1 MKNDDAKFRTVF
13 HALCDAIDAGEF
25 AQGQRMPSEK
35 ALAERFEVSLP
46 TIRRAGQDLVA
57 MGMLEKRGGDG
68 TYVRPDNDE
77 PGSRCVHF
85 LYGKYDAEIQRHL
98 VRLVREEALRR
109 GISCRTGSCEAAEF
123 ADIVRKHIRRAI
135 PTLVLGD
142 SLLGDDA
149 ITLIGKYPGLFVVIS
164 NRLDHLGIPSVV
176 GNDYAGIE
184 ILMKLLHN
192 LGHRRIGLLFE
203 NNRSPI
209 EAIQMAMWKS
219 CCRGSV
225 PRSLEFNANVP
236 PGGSPPLP
244 AQRVVEAQLRESGV
258 TALIALNNQL
268 AIGALR
274 AARKLNLEVPRD
286 LSVVSFY
293 DFGLGPECERKLS
306 GLDCNY
312 PGHIEQ
318 AFELLLGNGSRN
330 APELLRVIEP
340 AQIEGDTVSG
350 VSAPNRIPPGK
361 RGWETI
367 PMEITETQRG
377 KL

>member
-1 MKNDDAKFRTVF
+1 MKNDDAKFRSVF

-25 AQGQRMPSEK
+25 APGQRIPSEK

-46 TIRRAGQDLVA
+46 TVRRAGQDLVA

-68 TYVRPDNDE
+68 TYVLPDDDE

-85 LYGKYDAEIQRHL
+85 LYGKYDAEIPRRL
-98 VRLVREEALRR
+98 VKLVREEARRR
-109 GISCRTGSCEAAEF
+109 GIRCRTRSCVAAEF
-123 ADIVRKHIRRAI
+123 ADVVRGHIRRAA

-142 SLLGDDA
+142 TLLGDDA
-149 ITLIGKYPGLFVVIS
+149 ITLIEKYPGLFTVIS

-176 GNDYAGIE
+176 GNDYAGIQ

-219 CCRGSV
+219 CCLGSV
-225 PRSLEFNANVP
+225 PRALEFNANVP
-236 PGGSPPLP
+236 PGGSPLLP
-244 AQRVVEAQLRESGV
+244 AQRVVESQWRESGA

-268 AIGALR
+268 AIGALS
-274 AARKLNLEVPRD
+274 AARKLNLGVPRD

-293 DFGLGPECERKLS
+293 DFGLGPECERKLG

-318 AFELLLGNGSRN
+318 AFELLLGNSTRN

-340 AQIEGDTVSG
+340 TLIEGDTV
-350 VSAPNRIPPGK
+350 ARPFARNRIP
-361 RGWETI
+361 
-367 PMEITETQRG
+367 TETCGLERMPQG
-377 KL
+377 TVNTQ

>member
-1 MKNDDAKFRTVF
+1 MQNNDAKFRTVF
-13 HALCDAIDAGEF
+13 HALCDAIDAGKFSPGE
-25 AQGQRMPSEK
+25 RMPSEK
-35 ALAERFEVSLP
+35 ALAEQFAVSLP

-68 TYVRPDNDE
+68 TYVQTDNDE
-77 PGSRCVHF
+77 PGNRCVHF
-85 LYGKYDAEIQRHL
+85 LYGKYEAEIQKHL

-109 GISCRTGSCEAAEF
+109 GIRCRTGSCGAVEF
-123 ADIVRKHIRRAI
+123 ADAVRKHIRRAL

-142 SLLGDDA
+142 TLLGDDA

-176 GNDYAGIE
+176 GNDYAGIQ
-184 ILMKLLHN
+184 ILMKQLHD

-225 PRSLEFNANVP
+225 PRALEFNANVP
-236 PGGSPPLP
+236 PGGSPQLP
-244 AQRVVEAQLRESGV
+244 AQRVVESQLRESGA

-274 AARKLNLEVPRD
+274 AARKLNLKVPRD
-286 LSVVSFY
+286 LSVISFY
-293 DFGLGPECERKLS
+293 DFGLGPECERKLG

-318 AFELLLGNGSRN
+318 AFELLLGNSTRH

-340 AQIEGDTVSG
+340 TLIEGDTV
-350 VSAPNRIPPGK
+350 ARPFARNRIPF
-361 RGWETI
+361 ETCGLERM
-367 PMEITETQRG
+367 PQGTVKTQ
-377 KL
+377 

>member
-1 MKNDDAKFRTVF
+1 MQNNDAKFRNVF
-13 HALCDAIDAGEF
+13 HALCDAIDAGQFVPEE
-25 AQGQRMPSEK
+25 RMPSEK
-35 ALAERFEVSLP
+35 ALAEQFAVSLP
-46 TIRRAGQDLVA
+46 TIRRAGRDLVA

-68 TYVRPDNDE
+68 TYVLPDNDE
-77 PGSRCVHF
+77 PGNRCVHF
-85 LYGKYDAEIQRHL
+85 LYGKYEGEIQRHL

-109 GISCRTGSCEAAEF
+109 GIRCRTSSCESSEF
-123 ADIVRKHIRRAI
+123 ADAVRKHIRRAI

-149 ITLIGKYPGLFVVIS
+149 ITLIGKHPGLFVVIS

-176 GNDYAGIE
+176 GNDYAGIQ
-184 ILMKLLHN
+184 ILMKQLHN

-225 PRSLEFNANVP
+225 PRALEFNANVP
-236 PGGSPPLP
+236 PGGSPLLP
-244 AQRVVEAQLRESGV
+244 AQRVVEMQLRESGA

-274 AARKLNLEVPRD
+274 AARKLNLGVPRD
-286 LSVVSFY
+286 LSVISFY
-293 DFGLGPECERKLS
+293 DFGLGSECERKLG

-318 AFELLLGNGSRN
+318 AFELLLGNSTRN

-340 AQIEGDTVSG
+340 TLIEGDTVARPF
-350 VSAPNRIPPGK
+350 VRNRIPPETIG
-361 RGWETI
+361 RETI
-367 PMEITETQRG
+367 PMATVKTQ
-377 KL
+377 